1 MYTTKCKK
9 FKGEIE
15 NYLAKE
21 KNIFE
26 SRLDRVFR
34 MLNIKTKLNQANI
47 RKKDGYHASHLLF
60 ILSLLP
66 LLKIPTIHGFCL
78 KGWHHWC
85 VARKDAL
92 YRFQRNPS
100 RWRSLMYTIIL
111 KISEKLRF
119 EKYPLKERYFIID
132 DSPLP
137 KRGRSIENV
146 SFIYDHSLGRSV
158 LGFSIVTLGIFT
170 GQNFYPLDFA
180 YRFGKK
186 RHPKS
191 PEEKIGDPR
200 SISGR
205 MSHEAK
211 HQGKVQLALQMI
223 HRAFDRGIRAGYVL
237 FDSWYAWPSLIN
249 AIRQINDDLHVICRL
264 KDSKVLYEHKGKKY
278 RLSELYQ
285 KVKTSIR
292 KDSRTGLCLKRVT
305 VTLSASAQPVVIL
318 FAKGYHEPD
327 EDEVKGKKKDKEPKW
342 VAFLSTDTHLHASTI
357 IKKYTKRWTIEV
369 CFKECKQ
376 LLRLGKDQSNDFNA
390 QVFSTT
396 ASFLRYNLLN
406 FLNEKENC
414 NTMGEL
420 FQNLIDESATITYGQ
435 RLWDFFRGLF
445 SVAMAKIFDLFKIE
459 EQCSS
464 YIDAFNQALSAS
476 TPFQGCET

>member
-1 MYTTKCKK
+1 MYTIKCKK

-15 NYLAKE
+15 NYLSKE

-26 SRLDRVFR
+26 SRLDQVFT

-66 LLKIPTIHGFCL
+66 LLKISTIHNFCL
-78 KGWHHWC
+78 KKWDHWC
-85 VARKDAL
+85 VARKDAF

-100 RWRSLMYTIIL
+100 RWRSFMYTVVL
-111 KISEKLRF
+111 KISEKLHF
-119 EKYPLKERYFIID
+119 EKYPLRQRYFVVD
-132 DSPLP
+132 DSPIP
-137 KRGRSIENV
+137 KRGQNLENV
-146 SFIYDHSLGRSV
+146 SFIYDHSVGKTFLGYC
-158 LGFSIVTLGIFT
+158 IVTLGLFT
-170 GQNFYPLDFA
+170 GENFYPLDFA

-186 RHPKS
+186 RHPNS

-200 SISGR
+200 RISGL

-211 HQGKVQLALQMI
+211 YHGKVELALQMI
-223 HRAFDRGIRAGYVL
+223 QRAFDRGIRAGYVL

-249 AIRQINDDLHVICRL
+249 AIRQINEALHVICRL
-264 KDSKVLYEHKGKKY
+264 KNTKVLYEYKGKKY

-285 KVKTSIR
+285 KVKGSIK
-292 KDSRTGLCLKRVT
+292 KDSRTGLYLKRVT
-305 VTLSASAQPVVIL
+305 VTFSNSVEPLVIV
-318 FAKGYHEPD
+318 FAKGYQEPD
-327 EDEVKGKKKDKEPKW
+327 EDEAKGKMKDKKPKW
-342 VAFLSTDTHLHASTI
+342 VAFLSTDTRLHASTI

-376 LLRLGKDQSNDFNA
+376 IFGLGKDQSNDFNA

-414 NTMGEL
+414 NTMGDL
-420 FQNLIDESATITYGQ
+420 FQSLVDESATITYAQ
-435 RLWDFFRGLF
+435 RLWNYFRGLF
-445 SVAMAKIFDLFKIE
+445 SVAISKIFDLFEIE

-464 YIDAFNQALSAS
+464 YINAFSQVLSAS

>member
-15 NYLAKE
+15 TYLSKE

-26 SRLDRVFR
+26 SRMDRAFQ
-34 MLNIKTKLNQANI
+34 MLNIKTKLNRVNI
-47 RKKDGYHASHLLF
+47 RKKEGYHPSHLLF
-60 ILSLLP
+60 ILTLLP

-78 KGWHHWC
+78 KNWYHWC
-85 VARKDAL
+85 MARKDAF
-92 YRFQRNPS
+92 YRFQRNPF
-100 RWRSLMYTIIL
+100 RWRSFLYGLIL
-111 KISEKLRF
+111 KISEKLCF
-119 EKYPLKERYFIID
+119 EKYPLKERYFVID
-132 DSPLP
+132 DSPIP
-137 KRGRSIENV
+137 KRGRRMENV
-146 SFIYDHSLGRSV
+146 SFIYDHSVGRTLLGYCIVS
-158 LGFSIVTLGIFT
+158 LGLFT
-170 GQNFYPLDFA
+170 GENFYPLDFA

-200 SISGR
+200 SISGQ

-211 HQGKVQLALQMI
+211 HQGKGPLAVKMI
-223 HRAFDRGIRAGYVL
+223 QRAFDHGIRAGYVL
-237 FDSWYAWPSLIN
+237 FDSWYAWPSLIH
-249 AIRQINDDLHVICRL
+249 AIHQINEALHVICRL
-264 KDSKVLYEHKGKKY
+264 KDSKVLYEYKGKKY
-278 RLSELYQ
+278 CLSELYQ
-285 KVKTSIR
+285 KVKTSMR
-292 KDSRTGLCLKRVT
+292 KDSRTGLYLKRVT
-305 VTLSASAQPVVIL
+305 VLLPGSMEPSLIV

-327 EDEVKGKKKDKEPKW
+327 EDEVRGKKRDKEPKW
-342 VAFLSTDTHLHASTI
+342 VAFLSTDTCLHASTI

-376 LLRLGKDQSNDFNA
+376 LLGLGKDQSNDFNS

-396 ASFLRYNLLN
+396 TSFLRYNLLN
-406 FLNEKENC
+406 FLNEKEGC
-414 NTMGEL
+414 NTLGDL
-420 FQNLIDESATITYGQ
+420 FQNLVDESGTITYAQ

-445 SVAMAKIFDLFKIE
+445 SVTISKIFDLFKIE

-464 YIDAFNQALSAS
+464 YINAFSQALSAS